1 MFIFCSKKK
10 TSSVYSGL
18 ILFRNCL
25 YRKCLFSNH
34 IYPLQELSLETISFA
49 ETVSANLIL
58 YRNCLCRPY
67 PLQELPLQIK
77 FFTHRNFLFTLQSFK
92 KLILGNHNLSGKASL
107 QLSFSGKHS
116 SRYLNILHKFH
127 FVTFL
132 TFYNF
137 L

>member
-1 MFIFCSKKK
+1 MPRCVHIKTQSARSLARTVFRDISFSGSIFAEP
-10 TSSVYSGL
+10 
-18 ILFRNCL
+18 ILCRNCPQ
-25 YRKCLFSNH
+25 KP
-34 IYPLQELSLETISFA
+34 IETISFA
-49 ETVSANLIL
+49 ETVFANLIL

-67 PLQELPLQIK
+67 PLKELPLQIK
-77 FFTHRNFLFTLQSFK
+77 FFTHRNCLFTLPPFK

-127 FVTFL
+127 FVTFS
-132 TFYNF
+132 NF